1 MSATAAVRRGVARL
15 RIALDV
21 PFVRNAYS
29 LVGSVGATSGLGFIF
44 WVVTARLYPVG
55 DVGRASTLVATMLF
69 LSSLSQLNLTN
80 GFNRFVPTAGHRTA
94 RLVGTGYLAAVATAT
109 VAATVFVI
117 GVNLWAPELSLLHDH
132 WYYGVWFVG
141 GTAVWTVFALQDAV
155 LTGLGEARTVLFEN
169 VVYGVLKIGLLF
181 LAAAVIPTL
190 GAYAAWTLPL
200 IPVIFVI
207 NAQIFRRHLPRRGH
221 EPLEEIDGRAVRRY
235 IGFDMVAAWMMTATI
250 GLLPLFTLAIL
261 GARSS
266 AYLYQSWTIAY
277 TLYLAAIAVG
287 MSLVTEASRQPERVV
302 EYARRMIALALRI
315 VAPLAIVIALGAP
328 LILRIFGPAYAN
340 HATHLLQ
347 LLALSA
353 IPNTVTATYLS
364 IARVQRRLR
373 AVILATGALAFMV
386 LALAILLMPTI
397 GVAGVGLAWLVGQT
411 LLAGVL
417 LAGEL
422 RTVWLPYVRS
432 DRWWGRI
439 AKRDP
444 RPRSPRAIAS
454 EGNALLA
461 ATTLD
466 EQAWDVV
473 DLRPA
478 PDDVRVAVLRSR
490 ADASEAELWVGSSTR
505 ATAAVRAN
513 LEGIGAVRL
522 IAPPAALEIVPEIL
536 AQGSTDPA
544 WSVVSRGPGVDG
556 RSLVGSGRADVLQ
569 ADLAARIVELHR
581 ATAVSRRLDV
591 DLPDLLELLE
601 LPQAAT
607 GTLPTTRLRVRADET
622 SLARVQDELRRE
634 LEGTTVTAGLVHGNL
649 WLGNVRATPEG
660 RTTGLEH
667 WERSRLDLPVLD
679 LLHLVCT
686 TRAEVEHRELG
697 AVVRDVIAGGGL
709 RDDEQALVAM
719 APGAGELSPR
729 TAVLL
734 MWLRHVQGYARHF
747 EGSRPSHVWMSH
759 NVHAVLESV

>member
-1 MSATAAVRRGVARL
+1 VTATDAPRGRIARL
-15 RIALDV
+15 RLALDV

-29 LVGSVGATSGLGFIF
+29 LVGSVGAQSGLGFVF

-80 GFNRFVPTAGHRTA
+80 GFNRFVPTAGHRA
-94 RLVGTGYLAAVATAT
+94 RRLVGTGYLAAVGTAT
-109 VAATVFVI
+109 LASTVFVI
-117 GVNLWAPELSLLHDH
+117 GVDLWAPELSLLRDH
-132 WYYGVWFVG
+132 WYYGVWFVA

-155 LTGLGEARTVLFEN
+155 LTGLGEARTVLLEN
-169 VVYGVLKIGLLF
+169 IVYGVVKIGLLF
-181 LAAAVIPTL
+181 LAAAVMPEL

-200 IPVIFVI
+200 IPIIFVI
-207 NAQIFRRHLPRRGH
+207 NAQIFRRHLPERRH
-221 EPLEEIDGRAVRRY
+221 DPLEDVDARAVRRY

-250 GLLPLFTLAIL
+250 GLLPLITLAVL
-261 GARSS
+261 GAKAS

-315 VAPLAIVIALGAP
+315 VAPLAIVIAIGAP
-328 LILRIFGPAYAN
+328 LILRIFGPEYAN
-340 HATHLLQ
+340 HSTHLLQ

-373 AVILATGALAFMV
+373 AVIIATGALAVLV
-386 LALAILLMPTI
+386 LALAIVLMPTM
-397 GVAGVGLAWLVGQT
+397 GVTGVGAAWFIGQT
-411 LLAGVL
+411 LVAAGL
-417 LAGEL
+417 LLGEL

-432 DRWWGRI
+432 DRWW
-439 AKRDP
+439 A
-444 RPRSPRAIAS
+444 RAAHREARAPSARTVAS
-454 EGNALLA
+454 EGAALLA
-461 ATTLD
+461 SSGLD
-466 EQAWDVV
+466 ANAWDVV
-473 DLRPA
+473 DVRA
-478 PDDVRVAVLRSR
+478 EPDDVRVAVVRATGRSG
-490 ADASEAELWVGSSTR
+490 EAELWVGEPGR
-505 ATAAVRAN
+505 AAAAVRTN
-513 LEGIGAVRL
+513 LEGLRAARAV
-522 IAPPAALEIVPEIL
+522 APPPTLAVLPEVLE
-536 AQGSTDPA
+536 AGSGA
-544 WSVVSRGPGVDG
+544 REWSLLSRGAGVDG
-556 RSLVGSGRADVLQ
+556 LA
-569 ADLAARIVELHR
+569 LAASGDAAAVQRDVAERMNELHR
-581 ATAVSRRLDV
+581 ATAVPRRLDV
-591 DLPDLLELLE
+591 DLRELLD
-601 LPQAAT
+601 LPLTAT

-622 SLARVQDELRRE
+622 SLARLQDELRRE
-634 LEGTTVTAGLVHGNL
+634 LEGATVTAALVHGNL
-649 WLGNVRATPEG
+649 WLGNVRATSEG
-660 RTTGLEH
+660 RVTGLVH

-679 LLHLVCT
+679 VLHLVCT
-686 TRAEVEHRELG
+686 TRAEVERRELG

-709 RDDEQALVAM
+709 RDDEQALVGM

-759 NVHAVLESV
+759 NVHQVLESV

>member
-1 MSATAAVRRGVARL
+1 
-15 RIALDV
+15 
-21 PFVRNAYS
+21 
-29 LVGSVGATSGLGFIF
+29 
-44 WVVTARLYPVG
+44 
-55 DVGRASTLVATMLF
+55 MLF

-80 GFNRFVPTAGHRTA
+80 GFNRFVPTAGHRTH

-109 VAATVFVI
+109 VAATVFVV
-117 GVNLWAPELSLLHDH
+117 GVDLWAPELALLHDH
-132 WYYGVWFVG
+132 WYYGAWFVG

-155 LTGLGEARTVLFEN
+155 LTGLGEARTVLVEN

-181 LAAAVIPTL
+181 LAAEAIPNL

-200 IPVIFVI
+200 LPIIVVI
-207 NAQIFRRHLPRRGH
+207 NAQIFRRHLPRRRH
-221 EPLEEIDGRAVRRY
+221 DPLEEIDGRAVRRY

-250 GLLPLFTLAIL
+250 GLLPLFTIAIL
-261 GARSS
+261 GARAS

-302 EYARRMIALALRI
+302 EFARRMIALALRI
-315 VAPLAIVIALGAP
+315 VAPLAILIAIGAP
-328 LILRIFGPAYAN
+328 LILRVFGPAYAN

-373 AVILATGALAFMV
+373 AVIVATGALAVCV
-386 LALAILLMPTI
+386 LTLSVVLMPVI
-397 GVAGVGLAWLVGQT
+397 GVAGVGAGWFIGQT
-411 LLAGVL
+411 LVAGVL

-422 RTVWLPYVRS
+422 RTVWLPHVRS
-432 DRWWGRI
+432 DGWWGRVG
-439 AKRDP
+439 KRDP
-444 RPRSPRAIAS
+444 RPRSPRAVAS
-454 EGNALLA
+454 EGRELLA
-461 ATTLD
+461 ATSLD
-466 EQAWDVV
+466 ADAWEVV
-473 DLRPA
+473 DVRTA
-478 PDDVRVAVLRSR
+478 PDDIRVAVLRARSG
-490 ADASEAELWVGSSTR
+490 AGEAELWAGTSAR
-505 ATAAVRAN
+505 AAAAVRAN
-513 LEGIGAVRL
+513 LDGIEGVRAV
-522 IAPPAALEIVPEIL
+522 APPPVLEIVPDL
-536 AQGSTDPA
+536 VARGSSPHE
-544 WSVVSRGPGVDG
+544 WSVVTRGAGVDG
-556 RSLVGSGRADVLQ
+556 LRLVGDGSAAAVQ

-591 DLPDLLELLE
+591 DLPDLLEL
-601 LPQAAT
+601 PQLAT
-607 GTLPTTRLRVRADET
+607 GSLPTSALRVRADET
-622 SLARVQDELRRE
+622 SLARLQEELRRE
-634 LEGTTVTAGLVHGNL
+634 LEGANVTAALVHGNL
-649 WLGNVRATPEG
+649 WLGNVRATPDG
-660 RTTGLEH
+660 RVTGLGQ

-686 TRAEVEHRELG
+686 TRAEVERRELG
-697 AVVRDVIAGGGL
+697 AVVRDVVAGGGL
-709 RDDEQALVAM
+709 RDEEQALVGM

-759 NVHAVLESV
+759 NVHEVLESV

>member
-1 MSATAAVRRGVARL
+1 VTATDAARRGVARL

-29 LVGSVGATSGLGFIF
+29 LVGSVGATSGLGFVF

-80 GFNRFVPTAGHRTA
+80 GFNRFVPTAGHRTH

-109 VAATVFVI
+109 ATATVFVI
-117 GVNLWAPELSLLHDH
+117 GVDLWAPELSLLHDH
-132 WYYGVWFVG
+132 WYYGAWFVG

-155 LTGLGEARTVLFEN
+155 LTGLGEARTVLAEN
-169 VVYGVLKIGLLF
+169 VVYGVAKIGLLF
-181 LAAAVIPTL
+181 LAAAAIPNL

-200 IPVIFVI
+200 IPIIFVI
-207 NAQIFRRHLPRRGH
+207 NAQIFRRHLPRRSH

-261 GARSS
+261 GAKAS

-328 LILRIFGPAYAN
+328 LILRLFGPAYAN

-353 IPNTVTATYLS
+353 IPNTITATYLS

-373 AVILATGALAFMV
+373 AVIVATGALAVTV
-386 LALAILLMPTI
+386 LTLAIVLMPII
-397 GVAGVGLAWLVGQT
+397 GVTGAGAAWLIGQT
-411 LLAGVL
+411 LVASVL

-432 DRWWGRI
+432 DRWWGRVG
-439 AKRDP
+439 KREP
-444 RPRSPRAIAS
+444 RPRSARAIAS
-454 EGNALLA
+454 EGQELLA

-466 EQAWDVV
+466 QLAWDVV
-473 DLRPA
+473 DVELA
-478 PDDVRVAVLRSR
+478 PDDVRVAVLRSHT
-490 ADASEAELWVGSSTR
+490 DASEAELWVGRSGR
-505 ATAAVRAN
+505 AADAVRTN
-513 LEGIGAVRL
+513 LDGIRAAR
-522 IAPPAALEIVPEIL
+522 AAASPAALEIVPDVL
-536 AQGSTDPA
+536 AAGSGPRV
-544 WSVVSRGPGVDG
+544 WSAVSRGAGVDG
-556 RSLVGSGRADVLQ
+556 LTVVERGNAGALQ

-581 ATAVSRRLDV
+581 ATAVPRQLDV
-591 DLPDLLELLE
+591 DLPDLLE

-622 SLARVQDELRRE
+622 SLARLQEELRRE
-634 LEGTTVTAGLVHGNL
+634 LGGATVTAGLVHGNL

-660 RTTGLEH
+660 RVTSLVH

-697 AVVRDVIAGGGL
+697 AVVRDVIAGAGL
-709 RDDEQALVAM
+709 RDDEQALVGM

-759 NVHAVLESV
+759 NVHEVLESV